1 MSSSFPVLRTHMENK
16 YMKPPDS
23 FQLSPVRDLIANSA
37 SLQSTLP
44 NSNARSVG
52 QMDNVSSEMHST
64 SPFISHPRESD
75 EILWGPDPFQD
86 VLSFPDNFPVQHDQ
100 VENSACYLND
110 GNVKKTD
117 FGEWVDQLMSI
128 DDSLHPNWNQLL
140 GDDNIAEPKPKATQ
154 VSQNKHIPSGEVNGL
169 PNSASTA
176 PHTKPRMRW
185 TPELHE
191 AFVEAVRQLGGSEK
205 ATPKGV
211 LNMMRVE
218 GLTIYH
224 VKSHLQGEPRRNDKV
239 VDSNLGKKSLCLRGQ
254 DYIHLPSLDP
264 TRNTELP
271 DTNLSHHQKVC
282 KSLLIS
288 SIVHITRSKG
298 ITEALRLQMDLQKRL
313 HEQLE
318 IQRKL
323 QIQIENQGKHLQM
336 MFEKQREIGDMAKG
350 PSCSLDE
357 PSANTALPS
366 PREDSIE
373 ATNEEHD
380 KPESNSSIP
389 EAITEESSR
398 DESIKQMSEEA
409 EVTNK
414 NGAVDDQF
422 EAPPPA
428 KRVKSQ

>member
-16 YMKPPDS
+16 YIKPPDS
-23 FQLSPVRDLIANSA
+23 FQLSPVRDLTGNST
-37 SLQSTLP
+37 SLQSTLS
-44 NSNARSVG
+44 NSNVRSVG

-75 EILWGPDPFQD
+75 EISWGPDPFQD
-86 VLSFPDNFPVQHDQ
+86 VLSFTENFPVQHDQ
-100 VENSACYLND
+100 VENSACYLNGD
-110 GNVKKTD
+110 NVKKTD

-140 GDDNIAEPKPKATQ
+140 GDDNVAEPKPKATQ
-154 VSQNKHIPSGEVNGL
+154 ICQNQLIPSGEVNGL

-176 PHTKPRMRW
+176 PQTKPRMRW

-224 VKSHLQGEPRRNDKV
+224 VKSHLQKYRTARYKPESSSEGTSE
-239 VDSNLGKKSLCLRGQ
+239 KKLTTIEEMKCL
-254 DYIHLPSLDP
+254 DLK
-264 TRNTELP
+264 T
-271 DTNLSHHQKVC
+271 
-282 KSLLIS
+282 
-288 SIVHITRSKG
+288 SKG

-336 MFEKQREIGDMAKG
+336 MFEKQREIGDKAKG
-350 PSCSLDE
+350 PSSSLDE

-366 PREDSIE
+366 PQEDSIE
-373 ATNEEHD
+373 APNDEHD
-380 KPESNSSIP
+380 KLESNSPKAIP
-389 EAITEESSR
+389 EESSR
-398 DESIKQMSEEA
+398 YENTKQMLEEA